1 MVEGLHLSPMYR
13 KEIEALLHKHLPGV
27 EVWAYGSR
35 VNGRSHDGSDLDLVL
50 RGPKLAEIGAS
61 LLGDFIEALQNSTIP
76 FLVEARDWARLP
88 ESFHREI
95 EREHVVLAAVAQ
107 DSAPE
112 EIEKEAAVVR
122 ERVENKQTKR
132 GEWQEVSIEEI
143 ALRVAM
149 GPFGSDIKTDNFVA
163 AGVPVIRG
171 GNLTCGR
178 FNPEKFVFLTDY
190 KADELL
196 NANAYPG
203 DIVFTHRGTLGQ
215 VGLVPEGS
223 SERYVI
229 SQSQMKLTCDPD
241 LADPPYIYYFF
252 KSPVGQYAL
261 LMHTSQTG
269 VPAISRPVTSLKS
282 IRLPLPPL
290 PEQRVIAHILG
301 TLDDKIELHRRMNQT
316 LEAMARALFKSWF
329 VDFDPV
335 RAKMADRGPGLPKH
349 LGDLF
354 PDRLV
359 DSELGKIPEGW
370 EVVPL
375 SEIMNFKEGP
385 GIRHWQYTNSAE
397 GTRFIN
403 IRCIQDGD
411 LLLSTSNRITTEE
424 ADGKYAHFHLK
435 EGDIVVSSSGTLGRS
450 AVVRKAHLPLLLN
463 TSVIRFRPIGGVTS
477 FSYLHGY
484 LNSSI
489 FLDELKS
496 SASGSVQKNVGPTHL
511 KKMRVLFPPY
521 NCIERYEEI
530 AGPFLQKANIK
541 RTDNAALTALRD
553 TLLPR
558 LVSGEVR
565 VNVYD
570 QRIEEAM

>member
-1 MVEGLHLSPMYR
+1 MVEGLHLSPRHR
-13 KEIEALLHKHLPGV
+13 KEIVALLHKHLPGV

-35 VNGRSHDGSDLDLVL
+35 VNGWSHDGSDLDLVL
-50 RGPKLAEIGAS
+50 RSPQLAEIDAS
-61 LLGDFIEALQNSTIP
+61 QLAEITESLRESTVP
-76 FLVEARDWARLP
+76 FLIEARDWARLP
-88 ESFHREI
+88 KSFHSEI

-122 ERVENKQTKR
+122 ERVENKQTKK

-196 NANAYPG
+196 NANAYLG

-290 PEQRVIAHILG
+290 PEQRVIAHIG
-301 TLDDKIELHRRMNQT
+301 VPT
-316 LEAMARALFKSWF
+316 
-329 VDFDPV
+329 
-335 RAKMADRGPGLPKH
+335 
-349 LGDLF
+349 
-354 PDRLV
+354 RL
-359 DSELGKIPEGW
+359 L
-370 EVVPL
+370 
-375 SEIMNFKEGP
+375 
-385 GIRHWQYTNSAE
+385 
-397 GTRFIN
+397 
-403 IRCIQDGD
+403 
-411 LLLSTSNRITTEE
+411 
-424 ADGKYAHFHLK
+424 
-435 EGDIVVSSSGTLGRS
+435 
-450 AVVRKAHLPLLLN
+450 
-463 TSVIRFRPIGGVTS
+463 
-477 FSYLHGY
+477 
-484 LNSSI
+484 
-489 FLDELKS
+489 
-496 SASGSVQKNVGPTHL
+496 
-511 KKMRVLFPPY
+511 
-521 NCIERYEEI
+521 
-530 AGPFLQKANIK
+530 
-541 RTDNAALTALRD
+541 
-553 TLLPR
+553 
-558 LVSGEVR
+558 
-565 VNVYD
+565 
-570 QRIEEAM
+570 